1 MLGRY
6 AETSL
11 SYDLRVKK
19 QNITKEEEKR
29 KGKEREEEGKER
41 KVKEKRYLI

>member
-19 QNITKEEEKR
+19 QNITKEEEEEEEKRNR
-29 KGKEREEEGKER
+29 KGA
-41 KVKEKRYLI
+41 